1 MEAKQTHSTKIKPIP
16 QMSLVPLTPV
26 LGGYSASSTDRLAT
40 TRSHAFLPY
49 SMILDVFNPDFAN
62 LPALYFPTRQLHAG
76 SFPRIVHQRA
86 NREGKCRSIRWVGRV
101 FV

>member
-1 MEAKQTHSTKIKPIP
+1 MVNEPVEAKQTHSTNIKPIP

-49 SMILDVFNPDFAN
+49 SMILDVFNPRFAN
-62 LPALYFPTRQLHAG
+62 LPASISPHDSFMQGLSPRSSTSQRIEEASAG
-76 SFPRIVHQRA
+76 V
-86 NREGKCRSIRWVGRV
+86 
-101 FV
+101 